1 MDNPSTHEEP
11 LVEVDVTNTQAV
23 GNDTP
28 RAKYDFH
35 TETLYKINNSDTR
48 KLSKLQNIN
57 CFYKERTM
65 TIYTRIASLTQTA

>member
-11 LVEVDVTNTQAV
+11 PVEVDVTNTQAV
-23 GNDTP
+23 GNNTP

-48 KLSKLQNIN
+48 
-57 CFYKERTM
+57 E
-65 TIYTRIASLTQTA
+65 AV

>member
-28 RAKYDFH
+28 RAKYDFQI
-35 TETLYKINNSDTR
+35 ETLYKINNSDTR
-48 KLSKLQNIN
+48 
-57 CFYKERTM
+57 E
-65 TIYTRIASLTQTA
+65 AV

>member
-1 MDNPSTHEEP
+1 MDNPSTHEKP

-23 GNDTP
+23 ENDRP

-48 KLSKLQNIN
+48 DVV
-57 CFYKERTM
+57 
-65 TIYTRIASLTQTA
+65 